1 MASTFLELT
10 NEVLVRLNEVTLPVT
25 GDGFTSVRNVQALA
39 KQAVNNSVRNILQT
53 GQEWPFLKTTVTQN
67 TAAGQ
72 SLYDFTADYSV
83 ADWETFYLTKSDINS
98 PLSLSSIT
106 YSDYVQRYRTMDDNG
121 PTTGIASPSLVYQTN
136 ERKFG
141 LTPTP
146 NAIYT
151 IEYVYWFFPA
161 DLIDYND
168 TVVIPDRFKHV
179 IVDGAM
185 MYMMRFRSNDQSAAM
200 HQDNLNK
207 GIKLMQRVLTDDTLR
222 VRSTVISNTS
232 SSNQILGRVS

>member
-106 YSDYVQRYRTMDDNG
+106 YSDYVQR
-121 PTTGIASPSLVYQTN
+121 
-136 ERKFG
+136 
-141 LTPTP
+141 
-146 NAIYT
+146 
-151 IEYVYWFFPA
+151 
-161 DLIDYND
+161 
-168 TVVIPDRFKHV
+168 
-179 IVDGAM
+179 
-185 MYMMRFRSNDQSAAM
+185 
-200 HQDNLNK
+200 
-207 GIKLMQRVLTDDTLR
+207 
-222 VRSTVISNTS
+222 
-232 SSNQILGRVS
+232 